1 MAAPVNTF
9 TSADMV
15 GIREDLS
22 DMIWNID
29 PYDTPLTSA
38 SPKIKAENRYHEWQ
52 TDTLATPSADN
63 AHIEGDDTTAEA
75 ITPTT
80 RVGNRT
86 QIFKKSVQV
95 SGTDMG
101 LNKAGRARE
110 MAYQILKKTREIKL
124 DIETAMF
131 ANQAAVTGTSSV
143 AGRMAGLGAWVATN
157 VNNVGGGG
165 SNPTGNGTNART
177 DGSQTAFIQDD
188 FDLTLQEIWTEGG
201 RPERVYLSPFQMN
214 AATAFV
220 GLNSQRSTIAADKD
234 EVRNALDVYVTNW
247 GKVEFV
253 PSRLCRSRDVWIIQS
268 DVVKVATLRALK
280 NEELAK
286 TGDSEKRQL
295 VTELTMCV
303 GNEQALGLVADCS
316 TSS

>member
-1 MAAPVNTF
+1 MAAPANTF
-9 TSADMV
+9 TSTSMV

-38 SPKIKAENRYHEWQ
+38 SPKITAENRYHEWQ
-52 TDTLATPSADN
+52 TDTLAAASADN

-75 ITPTT
+75 VTPTT

-86 QIFKKSVQV
+86 QIFKKSVQI

-110 MAYQILKKTREIKL
+110 MAYQILKRTREIKL
-124 DIETAMF
+124 DIEAAMF
-131 ANQAAVTGTSSV
+131 ANQAQVTGSGV
-143 AGRMAGLGAWVATN
+143 IAGRLAGLGAWVTTN

-165 SNPTGNGTNART
+165 ANPTGNGTNART

-188 FDLTLQEIWTEGG
+188 FDLTMQEIWTEGG
-201 RPERVYLSPFQMN
+201 RPERVYLSPFQLN

-220 GLNSQRSTIAADKD
+220 GMNNQRSSIDASRD
-234 EVRNALDVYVTNW
+234 EVRNSLDVYVTNF

-253 PSRLCRSRDVWIIQS
+253 PSRLCRSRDVWILQS
-268 DVVKVATLRALK
+268 DIVKVATLRSLK

-303 GNEQALGLVADCS
+303 GNEQALGLIADCS
-316 TSS
+316 TT